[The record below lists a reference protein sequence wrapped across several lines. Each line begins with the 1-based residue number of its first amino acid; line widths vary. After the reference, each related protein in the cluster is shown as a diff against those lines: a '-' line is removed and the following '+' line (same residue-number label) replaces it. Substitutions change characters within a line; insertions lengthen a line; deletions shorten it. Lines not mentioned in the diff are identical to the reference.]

1 MRANLEKIRLPREF
15 SSPPREEGP
24 LVEREQIPMEY
35 VISGEPREE
44 MRKEFDG
51 RSGGKESETA
61 QLHKLIKRMML
72 VPVASTVATVSIIF
86 SSMGYDPL
94 GDDFLA
100 QDDYGI
106 EDSRYEEEESGR
118 GRGSGSQS
126 GGSGDE
132 EPGERRQVREYP
144 GDITGAHI
152 EVRYVPTG
160 ESYRAQETGEEG
172 LAEARSWVRAQG
184 GDPDTMTY
192 VKSETIYLGYELS
205 DDAIVVGDPDDM
217 ENAYVAQGTITHNY
231 GELAYFDA
239 YESMEVDEKDIY
251 VVEGLPICVIFVPTD
266 ESYYPEQTGQ
276 AGIQEAKEWLRS
288 IGGDPNSMFF
298 SGIRRDSRYEIN
310 DGVLSQILTDV
321 VVYQATEYAEGYE
334 ANEEEEVFPILPNM
348 DPDFDGNYAWGG
360 MGSEEYVRI
369 FMSDKT
375 TLYLEAG
382 GYWQNN
388 EGATESSLSTCWYD
402 RETNTLTLRD
412 FNDTEAVLDVN
423 LMGNGFKIRLEG
435 DNHIG
440 SIQVWGAMYGGSVAF
455 VGDGNL
461 TIGEAH
467 PNLGTGLL
475 VNAEGSESCVMVGA
489 NVFLEISGAY
499 QIAIYDTQAV
509 DPIIMNGT
517 MHILG
522 GEIYSEAMEAKEYWL
537 DDTHTVTYNVH
548 NCGVRDNIGDGFIMI
563 AK

>member
-1 MRANLEKIRLPREF
+1 MEEVRMPREF
-15 SSPPREEGP
+15 SEPPAEDGP
-24 LVEREQIPMEY
+24 LLEPKGMPAEY
-35 VISGEPREE
+35 ALSLEAKEE
-44 MRKEFDG
+44 TKKEFDG
-51 RSGGKESETA
+51 KSGGKESETA
-61 QLHKLIKRMML
+61 SLHKLIKRMML
-72 VPVASTVATVSIIF
+72 VPVASTVATISIVF
-86 SSMGYDPL
+86 SSMGVDPL
-94 GDDFLA
+94 GDDFLN
-100 QDDYGI
+100 QEEYGI
-106 EDSRYEEEESGR
+106 VE
-118 GRGSGSQS
+118 SQS
-126 GGSGDE
+126 GGENDDGRGTSGRNGNSGEDGSGE
-132 EPGERRQVREYP
+132 ERQVREYP
-144 GDITGAHI
+144 DDITGVHI
-152 EVRYVPTG
+152 EVTYVPTG
-160 ESYRAQETGEEG
+160 DSYRAQETGEEG

-184 GDPDTMTY
+184 GDPATMSY

-231 GELAYFDA
+231 GELAHFVA
-239 YESMEVDEKDIY
+239 YESMEVSKKDIY

-266 ESYYPEQTGQ
+266 ETYYPEQTGQ

-288 IGGDPNSMFF
+288 IGGDPDSMFF
-298 SGIRRDSRYEIN
+298 SGIRRDSRYEVN

-321 VVYQATEYAEGYE
+321 VVYQATDYAEGYE
-334 ANEEEEVFPILPNM
+334 GEDAFPSLPNM
-348 DPDFDGNYAWGG
+348 NPDFDGNYAWGD
-360 MGSEEYVRI
+360 MGSEEYIRI

-382 GYWQNN
+382 GYWRDY
-388 EGATESSLSTCWYD
+388 EGATESSLPACWYD
-402 RETNTLTLRD
+402 RDTNTLTLRN

-435 DNHIG
+435 DNHIS

-467 PNLGTGLL
+467 PDAGTGLL
-475 VNAEGSESCVMVGA
+475 LNAEGSESCVMVGA
-489 NVFLEISGAY
+489 NVFLEIRGAQ
-499 QIAIYDTQAV
+499 QIAIYDTQAAE
-509 DPIIMNGT
+509 PIIMNGT

-522 GEIYSEAMEAKEYWL
+522 GEIYSEAMESKEYWL
-537 DDTHTVTYNVH
+537 DDTHSVTYNVH